1 MHTPLIRPALLA
13 AMLGCSALALAATPQ
28 QTAPSGT
35 SATAPRAEQQRQPNL
50 FDQLGLTDSQRTSV
64 RTLMQQTFQQARPQI
79 QALGQKRMAFEKATP
94 GTSQF
99 QSAANDLAQ
108 AESTAAHDQVL
119 RQADLRTR
127 IYNLLTAEQRT
138 KLASLVQQRQ
148 QAMQQQRAAAPA
160 ASH

>member
-1 MHTPLIRPALLA
+1 
-13 AMLGCSALALAATPQ
+13 
-28 QTAPSGT
+28 
-35 SATAPRAEQQRQPNL
+35 
-50 FDQLGLTDSQRTSV
+50 
-64 RTLMQQTFQQARPQI
+64 MQQNSQQARPEI
-79 QALGQKRMAFEKATP
+79 QLLRQKRLAFDNPTP

-99 QSAANDLAQ
+99 QSATSDLAA
-108 AESTAAHDQVL
+108 AESTVARDQVQ

-148 QAMQQQRAAAPA
+148 QEMQQRRKAAPA